1 MTWYPETEFHSFDLF
16 MKHKLKTSK
25 NLINYEVSLF
35 FFFSPQSV
43 PKNTKSEVEISPD
56 NEVLDLLSTETPPA
70 PPACQRETNELLTS
84 LDKVCKKVL
93 LLNCWFSS
101 PAINVNSFMDH
112 AISVHFFLFLF
123 CIKACL

>member
-1 MTWYPETEFHSFDLF
+1 
-16 MKHKLKTSK
+16 MKCLC
-25 NLINYEVSLF
+25 
-35 FFFSPQSV
+35 FFSPQSV

-70 PPACQRETNELLTS
+70 PPACQGETNEPLTS

-123 CIKACL
+123 FFFFCIKACLSGLLLVLKCVRL

>member
-93 LLNCWFSS
+93 LLN
-101 PAINVNSFMDH
+101 
-112 AISVHFFLFLF
+112 
-123 CIKACL
+123 